1 MVTDIQYFPFKVLR
15 KLYVKTFGVYHLPPL
30 QREEDPDKASEMIY
44 NLLMSDK
51 PCMIARF
58 GSTELSA
65 LVNYL
70 GVNSKHH
77 SILKYIKGEQPE
89 WWWNKNI
96 MNQMQQ
102 WSGFFPPTPK
112 NIQRFGDLMMQ
123 DIKELDL
130 LGSWLS
136 NEHYLRT
143 QINSVP
149 KIALLH
155 LEPFWGRLPWTRA
168 LANKKVLVIHPFSD
182 TIKQQYN
189 KRKLLFI
196 NQEILPQ
203 FELQTIKAVQSLGGN
218 NQFNSWFEALKWMKE
233 EMDKIDYEVCLLGCG
248 AYGFPLAAHAK
259 RKGKKAIHLGGAL
272 QLLFGIKGKRWENPN
287 YGIVSL
293 KKKGA
298 YLDLMNEYWCYPSDE
313 ETPTTAK
320 NVENNCYWK

>member
-1 MVTDIQYFPFKVLR
+1 MNTFTILALKALR
-15 KLYVKTFGVYHLPPL
+15 KLYAKTFGGYQLPSL

-44 NLLMSDK
+44 NLLISDK

-58 GSTELSA
+58 GAFELA
-65 LVNYL
+65 TIVNYL
-70 GVNSKHH
+70 GVLNSHH
-77 SILKYIKGEQPE
+77 SILKFIKGEQSE
-89 WWWNKNI
+89 WWWNETLIKY
-96 MNQMQQ
+96 MNTNA
-102 WSGFFPPTPK
+102 GFFPPTHEA
-112 NIQRFGDLMMQ
+112 ITRFCELMMQ
-123 DIKELDL
+123 DMKELDL

-136 NEHYLRT
+136 NEHYLQT
-143 QINSVP
+143 QINGVP

-155 LEPFWGRLPWTRA
+155 LEPFWSKLPWTRA
-168 LANKKVLVIHPFSD
+168 LTNKKVLVIHPFSD

-189 KRKLLFI
+189 KRKLLFA
-196 NQEILPQ
+196 NREILPQ

-218 NQFNSWFEALKWMKE
+218 NQFNNWFEALNWMKK

>member
-1 MVTDIQYFPFKVLR
+1 MNQISILFLKVLR
-15 KLYVKTFGVYHLPPL
+15 KLYAKAFGGYHLPPL

-44 NLLMSDK
+44 NLLISDK

-58 GSTELSA
+58 GAFELA
-65 LVNYL
+65 TIVNYL
-70 GVNSKHH
+70 GVLNSHH
-77 SILKYIKGEQPE
+77 SILKFIKGEQSE
-89 WWWNKNI
+89 WWWNETLIKY
-96 MNQMQQ
+96 MNTNA
-102 WSGFFPPTPK
+102 GFFPPTHEA
-112 NIQRFGDLMMQ
+112 ITRFCELMMQ

-136 NEHYLRT
+136 NEHYLQT
-143 QINSVP
+143 QINGVP

-155 LEPFWGRLPWTRA
+155 LEPFWSKLPWTRA
-168 LANKKVLVIHPFSD
+168 LTNKKVLVIHPFSD

-189 KRKLLFI
+189 KRKLLFA
-196 NQEILPQ
+196 NREILPQ

-218 NQFNSWFEALKWMKE
+218 NQFNNWFEALNWMKK

-313 ETPTTAK
+313 ETPTMAK